1 MMNKK
6 IFIPILLSCLTI
18 SCTIKK
24 ATIHTYVHPGFISGQ
39 INSIA
44 FLAVRES
51 QATEIE
57 ARRMNIRIFEAF
69 LDKNLHIE
77 VTSPS
82 ESISLFK
89 NNHLSDKWIKF
100 LDTYEVYGR
109 PDAEILNTIGSTLKI
124 DGILQGEIIEL
135 TQLEGQVGLNR
146 ATTKAK
152 VRYRLFDVYRGR
164 LVWEATSDG
173 SKIAATDT
181 EPLPPVS
188 DALRLAIDKISL
200 YLPSL

>member
-6 IFIPILLSCLTI
+6 ILIPILFFCLTI
-18 SCTIKK
+18 SCTIKE

-39 INSIA
+39 INSVA
-44 FLAVRES
+44 FLSVHES

-57 ARRMNIRIFEAF
+57 ARRMNVRIFEAF
-69 LDKNLHIE
+69 LNKNPRVE
-77 VTSPS
+77 VLSPS
-82 ESISLFK
+82 KSTSLFK
-89 NNHLSDKWIKF
+89 NNRLSDQWIKF

-109 PDAEILNTIGSTLKI
+109 PDVEILNTIGSTLKI

-135 TQLEGQVGLNR
+135 IQLEGQVGLNR

-164 LVWEATSDG
+164 LVWEATSEG

-200 YLPSL
+200 YLPTL